1 MATMS
6 TRTPGDRLRRTEW
19 VLNQNALARLLASLD
34 PDRARAAEKY
44 ELLRRKLVK
53 FFEWRG
59 ASSPEEH
66 ADETINRLSR
76 RLDEGETIQNISSYS
91 YGVARMLL
99 KEIEKQAVRE
109 RMALVG
115 YGLSES
121 NEAASEAPDRRQ
133 RCFDDCLHA
142 LSGKTKT
149 LILKYYEGERQ
160 AKIEQRKALAQ
171 SLAVSTDALRIRA
184 HRIRVRLELCVN
196 DCLDQTPR

>member
-1 MATMS
+1 MS

-19 VLNQNALARLLASLD
+19 VLNQNALAKLLASLD

-59 ASSPEEH
+59 ASSPDEH
-66 ADETINRLSR
+66 ADETINRLGR
-76 RLDEGETIQNISSYS
+76 RLEEGETIQNISSYS

-121 NEAASEAPDRRQ
+121 NEATSDAPDRRQ
-133 RCFDDCLHA
+133 RCFDDCLRA
-142 LSGKTKT
+142 LRGETKT
-149 LILKYYEGERQ
+149 LILKYYEGDRQ
-160 AKIEQRKALAQ
+160 AKIEARKALAQ

-184 HRIRVRLELCVN
+184 HRIRIRLELSVN